1 MNERTKCL
9 VCFACLLFGLSACEF
24 SPSEIPLTELE
35 QPSEENI
42 PDIWIELTP
51 AMHTLR
57 LSAPVWISYTAETG
71 EHQVYDIKIQ
81 LDNAPIGNV
90 NYDSP
95 NKIRAHIHTDL
106 LKDGFHEL
114 KITTY
119 TATNSGS
126 IADKTGNETYLYE
139 LKWPVYVN
147 KKAKENFELEKLEF
161 IPEGIKISWPPYNY
175 ADFDRYVF
183 SWNYNFELKGSK
195 EITNPLQNSYID
207 NSYVEGTYAT
217 YSTAVYYTEWGF
229 QIDDVSYH
237 KEIKKPEVFI
247 NEDRSIDINWE
258 QPKNKQHVELYCI
271 RTSAPDYGIPEEHD
285 LEDLNQTTLRL
296 GEKIGFG
303 ADYQVRLR
311 YIPTWFDSYHST
323 LNTAGGITTFALG
336 DSVPRFQ
343 RAFLV
348 PAENSFL
355 IYNNGTFKKY
365 SLLTGE
371 SSATVSVTP
380 TESVYLWTVTASPD
394 GNYFGY
400 FDNHEYVIRRSSD
413 LSVVKK
419 MDIQA
424 YNGHNFV
431 LSSVSLSNNGL
442 VGVTDYSSNLKI
454 FDAATGQKVFE
465 SHSDANNYFRKVIM
479 SPDGRNLAVM
489 LNDYEMGTTSLVYYD
504 FDGAQ
509 IKELGRVNG
518 VGEDVSEV
526 LAVSPEAAHNLV
538 VSRWRSTYDYNV
550 EVRDSR
556 TFELLYS
563 VEIPSMFVPVAYDF
577 STNRVIAQYKSFP
590 TKKYSYL
597 FDLATGEKNKVV
609 QFTGRKP
616 LVFAGGNVYSGNG
629 RKINIDNFIIE

>member
-1 MNERTKCL
+1 MKKRTKCL
-9 VCFACLLFGLSACEF
+9 VCFACLLFGFSACEF
-24 SPSEIPLTELE
+24 SPSQIPLTEIE
-35 QPSEENI
+35 KPSEDNI

-51 AMHTLR
+51 AMDTLR
-57 LSAPVWISYTAETG
+57 LSAPAWVTYTAETG

-81 LDNAPIGNV
+81 LDNADVGNV
-90 NYDSP
+90 NYDSR
-95 NKIRAHIHTDL
+95 NKIRAHINSDL
-106 LKDGFHEL
+106 LDDGFHEL

-126 IADKTGNETYLYE
+126 IADKTGNEAYWYE

-147 KKAKENFELEKLEF
+147 KKAKENFQLKDLEF
-161 IPEGIKISWPPYNY
+161 TPDGIKISWTQYNY
-175 ADFDRYVF
+175 ADFNRYVF
-183 SWNYNFELKGSK
+183 SSNYNFNLKNNTN
-195 EITNPLQNSYID
+195 ITNPKQNSYID
-207 NSYVEGTYAT
+207 NSYVEGIYAN
-217 YSTAVYYTEWGF
+217 YSIALYYTEWGH
-229 QIDDVSYH
+229 QVDDVDYH
-237 KEIKKPEVFI
+237 EKIKKPEVSI
-247 NEDRSIDINWE
+247 NEDCSVDVSWE
-258 QPKNKQHVELYCI
+258 RAKNEQQVKLYCL

-296 GEKIGFG
+296 DEKIGFG

-311 YIPTWFDSYHST
+311 YIPTWFDSYHSA
-323 LNTAGGITTFALG
+323 LNTAGGVTTFALG

-343 RAFLV
+343 QAFLV

-355 IYNNGTFKKY
+355 MYNDGMFKKY

-371 SSATVSVTP
+371 SLATASVTP

-400 FDNHEYVIRRSSD
+400 FENHEYVIRRSSD

-424 YNGHNFV
+424 YDGYNFV

-442 VGVTDYSSNLKI
+442 VGITDISSNLKI
-454 FDAATGQKVFE
+454 FDVGTGQKIFE
-465 SHSDANNYFRKVIM
+465 SHSNDYLRKVIL
-479 SPDGRNLAVM
+479 SPDGKNLALM
-489 LNDYEMGTTSLVYYD
+489 LNDYDMGTSLGYCN
-504 FDGAQ
+504 FDGTQ
-509 IKELGRVNG
+509 ISEIGRVNG
-518 VGEDVSEV
+518 VGKDVSEV
-526 LAVSPEAAHNLV
+526 LAVSSEAGHKLV
-538 VSRWRSTYDYNV
+538 VSRWRSMYDYNV

-556 TFELLYS
+556 TFELLYW

-577 STNRVIAQYKSFP
+577 STDRVIAQHKSFP

-597 FDLATGEKNKVV
+597 FDLVTGEKNKVV
-609 QFTGRKP
+609 QFAGKEP
-616 LVFAGGNVYSGNG
+616 LVFTNGNVYSGNG